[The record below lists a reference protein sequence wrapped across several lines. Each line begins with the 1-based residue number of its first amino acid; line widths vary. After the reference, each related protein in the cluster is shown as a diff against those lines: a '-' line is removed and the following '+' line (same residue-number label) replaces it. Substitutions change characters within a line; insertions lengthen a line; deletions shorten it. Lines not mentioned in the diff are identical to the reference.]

1 MKTRFELTVL
11 QPQISACS
19 ENPENMLPHEL
30 GKFCMQCNKAVH
42 DLKDM
47 DAATL
52 IAYLQN
58 NEGAAICGTI
68 NQEILNKPVLQLQK
82 MEKEYTYQFK
92 FILALFFVF
101 GPFLFSCNEKEH
113 QEIKQA
119 IAISIDDRGDA
130 YLPAVQLPE
139 PQISFVSCECEYAE
153 EEHEII
159 IPDTAKKEI
168 LLDPVFIY
176 GESETYDEFH
186 TSGAIAYYCFT
197 SVLEIDTVKTP
208 DPEIIEINKQIQF
221 LVFPNPARDEVHIN
235 YELKENGTAIL
246 SLFNINGQKIN
257 DLVSTTNA
265 ESGNYSEQYNVS
277 DLPSGMY
284 IFILINNDHKE
295 VFRLSVTH

>member
-47 DAATL
+47 DASTL

-68 NQEILNKPVLQLQK
+68 NQEILNKPVLQIHK
-82 MEKEYTYQFK
+82 MEKDYAYQFK

-130 YLPAVQLPE
+130 YLPVVQLPE

-153 EEHEII
+153 EEPEIEFTDTSENVISLDTVYVEGKGYSI
-159 IPDTAKKEI
+159 ISGGMNWVTRYTTILELDTVIPEPI
-168 LLDPVFIY
+168 
-176 GESETYDEFH
+176 
-186 TSGAIAYYCFT
+186 IA
-197 SVLEIDTVKTP
+197 EID
-208 DPEIIEINKQIQF
+208 KQLPL
-221 LVFPNPARDEVHIN
+221 LVFPNPARNNVNIN